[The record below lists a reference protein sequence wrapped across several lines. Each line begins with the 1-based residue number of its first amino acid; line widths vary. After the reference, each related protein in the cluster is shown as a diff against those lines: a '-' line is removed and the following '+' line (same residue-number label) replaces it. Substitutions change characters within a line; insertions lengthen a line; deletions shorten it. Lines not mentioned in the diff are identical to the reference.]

1 MRGRHVQRSVRGG
14 GLVSGGARGIVSS
27 PDLSQAIDIAQTD
40 IAKRDA
46 SER

>member
-1 MRGRHVQRSVRGG
+1 MRETRCATERARG
-14 GLVSGGARGIVSS
+14 GLVSGGAQGIVSS